1 MNELRR
7 AYQKWLIRKQRAEWF
22 AGLPKWAYR
31 LLGGHITYSFLLFW
45 EDMAE
50 ADFLEIEMSYH

>member
-7 AYQKWLIRKQRAEWF
+7 AYQKWLIRKQRSQWF
-22 AGLPKWAYR
+22 ARLPKWQYF
-31 LLGGHITYSFLLFW
+31 LLGGHVTYGFLLFW

-50 ADFLEIEMSYH
+50 ASFWEIEMDNH